1 MPKPHKQIPEIVR
14 AAEALEDELAKLE
27 ALSRAV
33 SKIRLDSE
41 KNISKAARELNEA
54 AALPERLGERLTAL
68 AAAMQ
73 QMQRRQQAALE
84 PLAVRA
90 TEIQQRMQRLGEHM
104 QAFAGLGEA
113 AGQLTA
119 LLQSEERESPAA
131 LEQVEAELARIAEG
145 ARALFEQARAD
156 DFSDVARQADALKQR
171 IAALRGRL
179 GRKA

>member
-1 MPKPHKQIPEIVR
+1 MPKPQKQIPEIVR
-14 AAEALEDELAKLE
+14 ASEALEDELEKLE

-33 SKIRLDSE
+33 GKIRLDSE

-54 AALPERLGERLTAL
+54 AAMPERLGERLKAL

-73 QMQRRQQAALE
+73 EMQRRQQAALE

-104 QAFAGLGEA
+104 QAFAKLGEA
-113 AGQLTA
+113 AAQLTA
-119 LLQSEERESPAA
+119 LLQSEQRESPSA
-131 LEQVEAELARIAEG
+131 LEQVEAQLAHISEG
-145 ARALFEQARAD
+145 SRALFEQARAD
-156 DFSDVARQADALKQR
+156 DFPEVARQADALKQR
-171 IAALRGRL
+171 ISALRGRL